1 MLIRCRRI
9 QLKSDQKMSAMGIL
23 SFTINGTPYNVPA
36 SEMPVDTSLN
46 TFIRNRANLTG
57 TKFMCLEGGCG
68 VCIVV
73 LRGIHP
79 ATKEKSTWAVNSCLF
94 PVFSCHGLDVITV
107 EGLGNAKD
115 GYHPIQERLAHLNGT
130 QCGYCSPGMVM
141 NMYGLM
147 EHKGGKV
154 TMEDVENSFGSNI
167 CRCTGYRPIL
177 DAFKS
182 LAADADEKL
191 LAQCRDIEDLPKKCP
206 KSGLKCE
213 GKCHAVAEK
222 KSFKLSEAREWHK
235 VLNLEDIFAIFK
247 ASGDKSY
254 MLVAGNTAHGVYR
267 RDPNIEIFIDVNSV
281 DELRKH
287 SIGQNILL
295 GGNVNLTEMMEILER
310 AATQKPEF
318 TYCRVL
324 NKHIDVVASVPVRNT
339 GTIAGNLSI
348 KHANIG
354 FPSDIF
360 LILEAVGA
368 KITIIDGAGK
378 TEDVSPVDYL
388 KVDMKKKIILQIT
401 LPPLDPSKIY
411 VRTFKIMPRAQNAH
425 AYVNAAFKYE
435 FADASKEKLTKATI
449 CFGGIEPNFVHAV
462 ETEKLLKDVNLF
474 DDVFYQKVL
483 STLAGELKPDW
494 ELPDASPEYRKN
506 LALALFYKSCLDL
519 CPDDKMKAH
528 FKSGATQIDRALSYG
543 TQTFDT
549 YEKNWPLTQPVKKL
563 EALIQVSGEAKYMN
577 DHPYRDDDLWAAFVL
592 ATEAKVKIAK
602 IDPTEALKVPGVVA
616 FFSAKDI
623 PGLNSFVSMK
633 CPFTTANEEI
643 FTSDIVAFHG
653 QPVGM
658 IVADTL
664 SLAHTAVKLVKI
676 IYEKPEKR
684 ELLPTLRD
692 VIEAKAWHRISSQLN
707 VKPKKEG
714 MQGSHKI
721 SGRFDIGSQYHYTM
735 EPQTTVCVPTE
746 DGMDV
751 YSATQ
756 WMDMTQIAIAECLKV
771 PENSINLQV
780 RRVGGAYGGKI
791 TRSGQIACAAAL
803 ACHHLR
809 RTIRFV
815 MSIEQNMT
823 AIGKRYAVSSEY
835 ECEVDDSGKILKL
848 KNTFMEDFGCSPNED
863 VTSFAN
869 KAFLNVYDGS
879 TWDVTSKLILT
890 DAPGNTW
897 CRAPG
902 NLEGMAMAE
911 NIMEH
916 IARATGQDVNEIRLL
931 NMPADSPM
939 KKYFTDFRQSTE
951 FDVRKKEIDAFNV
964 QNRWKKRGISL
975 VPMTFHLEYF
985 FTMPALVS
993 VYHGD
998 GSVSITHGGIE
1009 MGQGINT
1016 KAAQVAA
1023 HILGIPL
1030 EKIAVKASNVLT
1042 SPNSLVSGGSMA
1054 SDSIAFAV
1062 MKACQ
1067 NLVDRMQNVKAKMK
1081 NPSWEELCGACY
1093 FNGVD
1098 LCSRYMFKPSDAKE
1112 YHIWGV
1118 TCSELEVDL
1127 LTGNVQLRRV
1137 DIMED
1142 TGESLSPNVDV
1153 GQVEGSF
1160 IMGVGYWL
1168 HESLVF
1174 NRQNGEL
1181 LTNRTWTY
1189 KPPGVKD
1196 IPVDFRITFLQ
1207 KSSNPNGVLR
1217 SKATGEPAL
1226 AMSCGVIF
1234 ALRHALDSARK
1245 DAGLPADWYN
1255 IGAPSTPDE
1264 IFVRAGNKVED
1275 FRFQ

>member
-1 MLIRCRRI
+1 MG
-9 QLKSDQKMSAMGIL
+9 SMGIL
-23 SFTINGTPYNVPA
+23 SFTINGVPYNERA
-36 SEMPVDTSLN
+36 SELSIDMSLN
-46 TFIRNRANLTG
+46 TFIRTRANLTG

-73 LRGIHP
+73 LKGIHP
-79 ATKEKSTWAVNSCLF
+79 VTKEKATWAVNSCLF
-94 PVFSCHGLDVITV
+94 PVFSCHDLQVTTV
-107 EGLGNAKD
+107 EGLGNVKD

-154 TMEDVENSFGSNI
+154 SMEEVENSFGSNI

-182 LAADADEKL
+182 LASNADEKL
-191 LAQCRDIEDLPKKCP
+191 VSLCRDIEDLPKKCP

-213 GKCHAVAEK
+213 GKCHPAEK
-222 KSFKLSEAREWHK
+222 KSFKLSDAKEWHK
-235 VLNLEDIFAIFK
+235 VLNMQDIFTIFQ
-247 ASGDKSY
+247 ASGDKKY

-267 RDPNIEIFIDVNSV
+267 RDADIELFIDVNSV
-281 DELRKH
+281 EELRKH
-287 SIGQNILL
+287 SIGDTLVL
-295 GGNVNLTEMMEILER
+295 GGNVNLTEMMEILEK
-310 AATQKPEF
+310 AASQKPAFE
-318 TYCRVL
+318 YCRVL
-324 NKHIDVVASVPVRNT
+324 IKHIDVVASVPVRNT

-368 KITIIDGAGK
+368 KLTIIDASGK
-378 TEDVSPVDYL
+378 TTDLSLVDYL
-388 KVDMKKKIILQIT
+388 KFDMKKKVILKVT
-401 LPPLDPSKIY
+401 LPALDPSRIF

-425 AYVNAAFKYE
+425 AYVNAAFVYE
-435 FADASKEKLTKATI
+435 FADSSKAKLTKATI
-449 CFGGIEPNFVHAV
+449 CFGGINPVFVHAKA
-462 ETEKLLKDVNLF
+462 TEKLLQNVNLF
-474 DDVFYQKVL
+474 DDAFYQKVL
-483 STLAGELKPDW
+483 TTLGDEINPDW

-519 CPDDKMKAH
+519 CPEERMKGQ
-528 FKSGATQIDRALSYG
+528 FKSGATQIDRILSSG

-577 DHPYRDDDLWAAFVL
+577 DHPHRDDDLWAAFVL
-592 ATEAKVKIAK
+592 SSEAKVKIAR
-602 IDPTEALKVPGVVA
+602 IDATEALKVPGVVA
-616 FFSAKDI
+616 FYSAKDI
-623 PGLNSFVSMK
+623 PGINSFVSLK
-633 CPFTTANEEI
+633 CPFTTELEEI
-643 FTSDIVAFHG
+643 FASDLVAFHG
-653 QPVGM
+653 QPIGM
-658 IVADTL
+658 IVADTFP
-664 SLAHTAVKLVKI
+664 LAHSAAQLVKVM
-676 IYEKPEKR
+676 YEKPEKR
-684 ELLPTLRD
+684 ELLVTLRD
-692 VIEAKAWHRISSQLN
+692 VQEAKAWHRICSEIHTEPTKQG
-707 VKPKKEG
+707 VK
-714 MQGSHKI
+714 GSHQI

-746 DGMDV
+746 DGLDV
-751 YSATQ
+751 FSATQ
-756 WMDMTQIAIAECLKV
+756 WMDQTQIAIADCLQV
-771 PENSINLQV
+771 PENSVNLQV

-791 TRSGQIACAAAL
+791 TRSGQVACAAAL

-835 ECEVDDSGKILKL
+835 ECEVDDSGKVLKM
-848 KNTFMEDFGCSPNED
+848 KNTFMEDFGCSANED
-863 VTSFAN
+863 VTAFAN
-869 KAFLNVYDGS
+869 KAFLNVYDGA
-879 TWDVTSKLILT
+879 TWDVMSKLVKT

-916 IARATGQDVNEIRLL
+916 IAHVTKRDVNDIRLL
-931 NMPADSPM
+931 NMPGDSPM
-939 KKYFTDFRQSTE
+939 KKYFSDFRQSTE
-951 FDVRKKEIDAFNV
+951 FDARRKEIDAFNEA
-964 QNRWKKRGISL
+964 NRWKKRGISL

-1009 MGQGINT
+1009 MGQGIHT

-1030 EKIAVKASNVLT
+1030 EKVAVKPSSVLT
-1042 SPNSLVSGGSMA
+1042 APNSLVSGGSIA
-1054 SDSIAFAV
+1054 SDTIAFAV

-1067 NLVDRMQNVKAKMK
+1067 NLLERMKGVKEKMK
-1081 NPSWEELCGACY
+1081 DASWEQLCAAAY
-1093 FNGVD
+1093 LNGVN
-1098 LCSRYMFKPSDAKE
+1098 LCSAYMYRPGDAKD

-1118 TCSELEVDL
+1118 TCTEMEVDL

-1137 DIMED
+1137 DILED

-1168 HESLVF
+1168 HEALVF

-1189 KPPGVKD
+1189 KPPGAKD
-1196 IPVDFRITFLQ
+1196 IPVDFRVTFLQ
-1207 KSSNPNGVLR
+1207 KSSNPGGVLR

-1234 ALRHALDSARK
+1234 ALRYALNSARK
-1245 DAGLPADWYN
+1245 DAGLPPDWYH
-1255 IGAPSTPDE
+1255 IGSPSTPDE
-1264 IFVRAGNKVED
+1264 IFLLAGNKVED